1 MPDFLLLTGLV
12 AIVLTA
18 SALASGLVVRAP
30 LSFPMLFFGLG
41 FALGEHGLG
50 LLAIE
55 PHDKTLEAI
64 ATLSLIFVLFL
75 DAVQLR
81 LDERANWKLPL
92 LVLGPGTGL
101 TIAIIALAAW
111 ALLSATLV
119 QALLLGAIL
128 SSTDPVVL
136 RDVIRDQ
143 RIPRSIRHTLGIE
156 AGTNDLV
163 VLPIVLILI
172 AVANGQ
178 LGGAGEWFTFG
189 VQLFVLGPVA
199 GFAVGAIGAWVLGKV
214 DARLGVNR
222 TYQALYGVGLVL
234 GAYAAGVAVGG
245 DGFLAAFAAGLAIA
259 VLNYDLCD
267 CFMEYGETT
276 AEMAMLLAFIFF
288 GAVLS
293 PLLDTVPL
301 EATLGLAAV
310 ALGIGRPL
318 ALGLVLWRANV
329 SRAARAFLGWF
340 GPRGLNSLLLVLLV
354 VHDSVPHAEWLLAI
368 TGIVVMA
375 SVVLHGISATPLSA
389 CYGRAVA
396 RSTLP
401 EERESQAASLWQHDE
416 SCVTFLAPADLARR
430 LEEPNPPIVLDVRS
444 RAAYRDATT
453 QIPTSIRVLP
463 DDVAKWAASQSHQRS
478 IVSRTVRDRRKPPAS
493 VWRSSFGRWTLRRPS
508 FRVGLMAG
516 ARAVAGSSRSRRHK
530 LQDQESREMLGIR
543 PLSASPLK

>member
-1 MPDFLLLTGLV
+1 MPDFLLLTGLI
-12 AIVLTA
+12 AIVLTV

-41 FALGEHGLG
+41 FALGERGLG

-81 LDERANWKLPL
+81 LDEQANWKLPL

-143 RIPRSIRHTLGIE
+143 RIPRTIRHVLGIE

-172 AVANGQ
+172 AVALGR
-178 LGGAGEWFTFG
+178 LGGAGEWFIFG
-189 VQLFVLGPVA
+189 AQLFVLGPIA

-214 DARLGVNR
+214 DVWLGVNR

-389 CYGRAVA
+389 WYGRAVVQ
-396 RSTLP
+396 STLP
-401 EERESQAASLWQHDE
+401 EERESQAARLWQHDV
-416 SCVTFLAPADLARR
+416 SRVTFLAAADLARR

-463 DDVAKWAASQSHQRS
+463 DNVAQWAASQSHQRA
-478 IVSRTVRDRRKPPAS
+478 IVAYCT
-493 VWRSSFGRWTLRRPS
+493 
-508 FRVGLMAG
+508 
-516 ARAVAGSSRSRRHK
+516 
-530 LQDQESREMLGIR
+530 
-543 PLSASPLK
+543 